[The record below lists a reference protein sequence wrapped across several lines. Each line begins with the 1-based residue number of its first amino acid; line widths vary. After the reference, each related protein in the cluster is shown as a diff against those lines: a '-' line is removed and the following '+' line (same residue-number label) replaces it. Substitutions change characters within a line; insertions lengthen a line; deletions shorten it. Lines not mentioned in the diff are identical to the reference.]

1 MTIATVGKASPLENR
16 STTRSLQ
23 VVQKSVTFDEFV
35 EWYPENSEFRY
46 ELRRGVIF
54 QMPQPRG
61 DHSKIAAFNR
71 DELVF
76 EIRQKKLPYF
86 IPQGCVIKRFDDT
99 GYEPDV
105 VVLDSAALETELR
118 WEKAST
124 IENGVSVK
132 LVIEVVSTNWQD
144 DYETKMAEYEALGI
158 PEYWIIDYA
167 GLGGV
172 RHIGSPKQPTL
183 TICTLVDGEYE
194 TRQFRG
200 DEALTSGRSE
210 TIVSP
215 LFPELKL
222 TAAQV
227 LASAN

>member
-1 MTIATVGKASPLENR
+1 MTVATDRPIKTTLKAL
-16 STTRSLQ
+16 
-23 VVQKSVTFDEFV
+23 QKSVTFDEFV

-54 QMPQPRG
+54 QMPQPTG
-61 DHSKIAAFNR
+61 DHSKIRGFNR
-71 DELVF
+71 DELAF

-86 IPQGCVIKRFDDT
+86 IPGECVIKRFDDT

-105 VVLDSAALETELR
+105 IVLDLAAIESEPR
-118 WEKAST
+118 WKKAST
-124 IENGVSVK
+124 IENGASVK

-144 DYETKMAEYEALGI
+144 DYETKLAEYEALGI

-172 RHIGSPKQPTL
+172 RHIGTPKQPTL
-183 TICTLVDGEYE
+183 TICTLLDGEYE

-200 DEALTSGRSE
+200 EE
-210 TIVSP
+210 PIVSP
-215 LFPELKL
+215 TFPELKL

-227 LASAN
+227 LGG

>member
-1 MTIATVGKASPLENR
+1 MTVATVDKASSMEDRPVKIR
-16 STTRSLQ
+16 MQ
-23 VVQKSVTFDEFV
+23 VFQKPVTFDEFV
-35 EWYPENSEFRY
+35 EWYPDNSEFRY

-61 DHSKIAAFNR
+61 DHSRIAGFNH
-71 DELVF
+71 DELAF

-86 IPQGCVIKRFDDT
+86 IPKECVIKRLDDT

-105 VVLDSAALETELR
+105 VVLDSAALETEPR
-118 WEKAST
+118 WDTAST
-124 IENGVSVK
+124 IENGPSVK

-144 DYETKMAEYEALGI
+144 DYETKLTDYEALGI

-183 TICTLVDGEYE
+183 TICTLVEGEYE
-194 TRQFRG
+194 TRKFRG
-200 DEALTSGRSE
+200 DD

-215 LFPELKL
+215 MFPELKL
-222 TAAQV
+222 VAAQV
-227 LASAN
+227 LGSMN